1 MPLFEGV
8 GERIRALMIAR
19 GYVRPDGKPDV
30 RRFCLEKSYDK
41 TLFYYWLRDR
51 SSPMKD
57 VDRLAADL
65 GVTKWQ
71 LYSGEGPGPKHPIGG
86 GSSNDGTP
94 ALPSI
99 YDVLPLNGHALLA
112 RLRIWI
118 TWAPALQPQW
128 A

>member
-8 GERIRALMIAR
+8 GERIKSLMIAR

-51 SSPMKD
+51 SSPMKE
-57 VDRLAADL
+57 VERLAKDL

-71 LYSGEGPGPKHPIGG
+71 LYSGEGSEPKHPIGG

-94 ALPSI
+94 PIPSI
-99 YDVLPLNGHALLA
+99 YDVLPVVRLWIKRGLTLWAQPLHSRLA
-112 RLRIWI
+112 F
-118 TWAPALQPQW
+118 A
-128 A
+128 